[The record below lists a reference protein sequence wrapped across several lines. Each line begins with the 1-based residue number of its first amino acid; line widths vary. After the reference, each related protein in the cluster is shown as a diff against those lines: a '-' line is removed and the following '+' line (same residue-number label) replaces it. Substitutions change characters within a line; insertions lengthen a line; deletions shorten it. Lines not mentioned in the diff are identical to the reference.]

1 MPSDQDQTR
10 QAYRPANPSRQ
21 IPSSRIPPSDMGP
34 YEGAQKRGP
43 SLTNRLVVLGGAG
56 VVAAAVTAGGILAAR
71 RLINAIDGDDD
82 PKNAGKRDHL
92 APRFAQMGDDE
103 REALRVRARER
114 ARRDRNELA
123 RLRAQAA
130 RERAAPRRNLAHD
143 LTDSATRLS
152 GSLNGVVTSL
162 TGALSGFR
170 MVAAQASGIVRE
182 FSDAAD
188 IVRGVLNAKGEPSAE
203 RRDFAA
209 NRDAADQADQYG
221 RDEPL
226 RAEPRDRTHRL

>member
-1 MPSDQDQTR
+1 MPSDQDLTR
-10 QAYRPANPSRQ
+10 QASRPARVSRR

-34 YEGAQKRGP
+34 YEGAERRGAT
-43 SLTNRLVVLGGAG
+43 LTNRLLVLGGAG

-71 RLINAIDGDDD
+71 RLIRAIDGDEVTAK
-82 PKNAGKRDHL
+82 PAQLREQREHL
-92 APRFAQMGDDE
+92 APRFASMDE
-103 REALRVRARER
+103 EERDALRARARER

-130 RERAAPRRNLAHD
+130 RDRAAPRARARGGVAQE

-152 GSLNGVVTSL
+152 GSLTGVVSSL

-188 IVRGVLNAKGEPSAE
+188 VVRGVLNPKAGQPED
-203 RRDFAA
+203 RR
-209 NRDAADQADQYG
+209 ADQARVND